1 MVEVLNEGLPRVSY
15 LIIGDK
21 SSRSVSS
28 RVQLTNTLI
37 AFQSVLG
44 LVMSIV
50 FVSCAQQL
58 SNAFL
63 PEPTR
68 SASITYVR
76 IAAFSALTST
86 LEVAVAF
93 STRALDKPDVPLL
106 ISGVKTAANIV
117 LDMLFLS
124 PFRVVKIKP
133 TVNTQAAIRL
143 SCDALAAV
151 CGLAYYL
158 VKSRR
163 HVTEDQGGD
172 GSDADTGNLP
182 ASLRPSLKALS
193 ILARPGFFTF
203 LESAFRNVIYLWLV
217 SGVVKMG
224 ETYATAWGIFN
235 TIRWGLVMV
244 PVQALEASASTFIG
258 HHWGVWRKR
267 VGIENHKAKAT
278 NKDLICMYST
288 QELQSTDMTFGSSL
302 HSSELYRHLPSFIY
316 LRPLRHY
323 HRNPDFP
330 PTDIPLYPPLC
341 SLHICLRPCG

>member
-28 RVQLTNTLI
+28 RVQLSNTLI
-37 AFQSVLG
+37 AFQAILG
-44 LVMSIV
+44 LIMSIV
-50 FVSCAQQL
+50 FVSCAQQFA
-58 SNAFL
+58 NTFV

-68 SASITYVR
+68 SASLTYVR

-86 LEVAVAF
+86 VEVAVGY

-106 ISGVKTAANIV
+106 INGVKTAANIV

-124 PFRVVKIKP
+124 PFRVAKIKP

-143 SCDALAAV
+143 SCDALAALS
-151 CGLAYYL
+151 GLTYYL
-158 VKSRR
+158 LKSRR
-163 HVTEDQGGD
+163 HVTEYREGP
-172 GSDADTGNLP
+172 GSDADTGK
-182 ASLRPSLKALS
+182 SLRPSLKAWS

-203 LESAFRNVIYLWLV
+203 IESAFRNIIYLWLV

-258 HHWGVWRKR
+258 HYWGVWRKR
-267 VGIENHKAKAT
+267 VGIENHRAKAK
-278 NKDLICMYST
+278 NKDLICRYSI
-288 QELQSTDMTFGSSL
+288 QELQSTDFIFGSSS
-302 HSSELYRHLPSFIY
+302 HSSELHRHLSSSIY
-316 LRPLRHY
+316 LRTLRHR

-341 SLHICLRPCG
+341 SLHICFRSSG